1 MLHDRFSA
9 VQGQLLVHAPSAF
22 TPELLNSLV
31 DSMLSALGKQRCEIV
46 ILDLSNTDYLD
57 QEEFYALKR
66 LAHMVE
72 LMGPQLVLVGLNAG
86 IVRYLIDANVDTS
99 ELLITRDIEQA
110 LQIHKTKIT

>member
-22 TPELLNSLV
+22 TPELLNSLSE
-31 DSMLSALGKQRCEIV
+31 SMLNALSTQRCETV
-46 ILDLSNTDYLD
+46 ILDLSNTNYLD

-99 ELLITRDIEQA
+99 KLIITRDIEQA
-110 LQIHKTKIT
+110 LDIRKVKT